1 MSDVRS
7 CTKWACPTKGK
18 AKEVVP
24 AFSVRKFCNPKH
36 RGLHVHP
43 QDDNGEALPPPI
55 LLLGA
60 VPHNPMASPP
70 PLLPTYNVL
79 C

>member
-24 AFSVRKFCNPKH
+24 AFSVRKFCNPKQC
-36 RGLHVHP
+36 LEAYMYP
-43 QDDNGEALPPPI
+43 QDDNGGALPIPI
-55 LLLGA
+55 LLLRAG
-60 VPHNPMASPP
+60 PP
-70 PLLPTYNVL
+70 
-79 C
+79 